1 MTWKTIM
8 RDSRINGQ
16 YRLFHTSTIFSDVSG
31 RATWND
37 YGVASWNGIRDVQ
50 ETNEGQTKE
59 TRGPTYTFSFPRTR
73 ERNGFYVGAPSL
85 RQFGAHTK
93 RWPAVIQKFAGYG
106 GTFTNDE
113 GDFIPSV
120 YLNPGNPRD
129 TVREYILHTH
139 VRKYM
144 PICIDWSLMLTI

>member
-1 MTWKTIM
+1 ME
-8 RDSRINGQ
+8 
-16 YRLFHTSTIFSDVSG
+16 
-31 RATWND
+31 ND

-50 ETNEGQTKE
+50 EADEGQTNE
-59 TRGPTYTFSFPRTR
+59 TRGAPAYTFSFPRTR

-93 RWPAVIQKFAGYG
+93 RWPPVIQKFAGYG

-120 YLNPGNPRD
+120 YLTHAIQFANAYFAY
-129 TVREYILHTH
+129 VRFM
-139 VRKYM
+139 RQFA
-144 PICIDWSLMLTI
+144 PIDP